1 MKARICLGTTIL
13 LLILGGCIPPPP
25 PPVGG
30 SSVTGQ
36 LIWTDPAG
44 VRHVVNITCSTIPT
58 VAYGYAGGGAN
69 LSIPVH
75 GAPVSV
81 QLGTATLSAQTVQQV
96 DTIWGVLDEAQF
108 VACKDFLLP
117 NSSSDTQAYYNVM
130 STVLVAYATDLATA
144 KTDQAVQTATAKAN
158 AAVQQAGTKPPVAP
172 GAAPASAA
180 AAPGAAPASAAAAPG
195 AAPASA
201 AAAPGTA
208 PESTA
213 AAPGTAPASAAA
225 APGTAPA
232 APASP
237 SPVVASK
244 LTSALQ
250 AVGVSPS
257 VITEPPKSLSE
268 IQVPH

>member
-1 MKARICLGTTIL
+1 MTQNSDFGNLPGPHHVLAVVDNLEFRMRGYHQYFRIGVGLHEGADMPGSTIL

-108 VACKDFLLP
+108 VACKDFSLAKFVLRH
-117 NSSSDTQAYYNVM
+117 SS
-130 STVLVAYATDLATA
+130 VL
-144 KTDQAVQTATAKAN
+144 QCHEH
-158 AAVQQAGTKPPVAP
+158 GT
-172 GAAPASAA
+172 SR
-180 AAPGAAPASAAAAPG
+180 
-195 AAPASA
+195 
-201 AAAPGTA
+201 
-208 PESTA
+208 
-213 AAPGTAPASAAA
+213 
-225 APGTAPA
+225 
-232 APASP
+232 
-237 SPVVASK
+237 
-244 LTSALQ
+244 LCD
-250 AVGVSPS
+250 
-257 VITEPPKSLSE
+257 
-268 IQVPH
+268 